1 MSTQILTIDS
11 IVQKTQIGTCLLL
24 DKLKYVTKKKEKK
37 EKNLSKE
44 SLTVRR
50 RIATDD
56 HRTFTVNLNG
66 TASFST
72 KLIALDS
79 FR

>member
-1 MSTQILTIDS
+1 MLT
-11 IVQKTQIGTCLLL
+11 VGQTKVRYQKKG
-24 DKLKYVTKKKEKK
+24 KK
-37 EKNLSKE
+37 LSKE

-56 HRTFTVNLNG
+56 HRTFTANLNG

-79 FR
+79 FP